1 MFSWVEIWLLTQFIV
16 ETESC
21 LEKLIDL
28 DANVPALQE
37 TGAGILV
44 RKLRD
49 REGRVGR
56 LSARLVSIWKE
67 KVLEYAAERK
77 RKTSDD
83 AVQDSQKDEDLMVEN
98 GDVSG
103 DFDEGAVAY
112 YSDVAHDNEDNCSE
126 IAKLQLQDSAI
137 WKSENEPF
145 PIEPSPGESFFET
158 VVHPQMTRKKTA
170 SDCDTGK
177 IVKKRLDFENEGD
190 ENKFEKSFSRQDSVS
205 ISLISGLFIS
215 SMTLF
220 MASIKDRCESA
231 WESFS
236 GDETG
241 SSRSIFLLL
250 LLARF
255 SPGDFSWLMVL
266 RKFLSFSAKPKA
278 SSLSESNMSGESHLE
293 TI

>member
-37 TGAGILV
+37 TSAGILV

-67 KVLEYAAERK
+67 KVLEYAAELK

-112 YSDVAHDNEDNCSE
+112 YSENLRKSQK
-126 IAKLQLQDSAI
+126 I
-137 WKSENEPF
+137 SENL
-145 PIEPSPGESFFET
+145 
-158 VVHPQMTRKKTA
+158 R
-170 SDCDTGK
+170 
-177 IVKKRLDFENEGD
+177 
-190 ENKFEKSFSRQDSVS
+190 KSFHF
-205 ISLISGLFIS
+205 SL
-215 SMTLF
+215 T
-220 MASIKDRCESA
+220 EY
-231 WESFS
+231 
-236 GDETG
+236 
-241 SSRSIFLLL
+241 
-250 LLARF
+250 
-255 SPGDFSWLMVL
+255 
-266 RKFLSFSAKPKA
+266 
-278 SSLSESNMSGESHLE
+278 
-293 TI
+293 